1 MKNYITTLGQFLKE
15 FLVDDI
21 ANRYLFPA
29 FILWFFVDYLI
40 WHFLLSS
47 PDIFVY
53 VRIGVYPI
61 KLLFIILLINTTL
74 AVSSYKRERE
84 IGYLL
89 FIGNILAAALVM
101 ILEIYY
107 LIHK

>member
-1 MKNYITTLGQFLKE
+1 MKKYITTLGPFLKE

-21 ANRYLFPA
+21 VNRYLFS
-29 FILWFFVDYLI
+29 ISLIWSFVDYLI

-53 VRIGVYPI
+53 IRIGVYPI
-61 KLLFIILLINTTL
+61 KLLFIILILNTVL
-74 AVSSYKRERE
+74 AFSSFKRERE

-89 FIGNILAAALVM
+89 FIGNILAVALVM

-107 LIHK
+107 LSHQ